1 MRPPPLAILLALAPL
16 CGCGTV
22 PPSSTAAPAAG
33 TGAAVTA
40 LADSILMAA
49 RARDADRF
57 AAFFASGDDVVYVLN
72 TRQLASQ
79 GAVRD
84 AFRNMLT
91 RQREFDARWTEGRAE
106 AITRP
111 AKLTMAF
118 TSINVEEGTAD
129 AVDDTRKSHI
139 TVRVI
144 GNYMNF
150 MQIDAYGA
158 LYVTT
163 VFNADARSDS
173 LLAVHTRHEYTPV
186 QLRGLTSRPEQYYGD
201 CEVK

>member
-1 MRPPPLAILLALAPL
+1 MWTRLLAAIL
-16 CGCGTV
+16 V
-22 PPSSTAAPAAG
+22 AAG
-33 TGAAVTA
+33 SSPIVTA
-40 LADSILMAA
+40 QVPNPPAPRLLNAKSIRCTFPVVATGTWT
-49 RARDADRF
+49 
-57 AAFFASGDDVVYVLN
+57 GD
-72 TRQLASQ
+72 
-79 GAVRD
+79 
-84 AFRNMLT
+84 
-91 RQREFDARWTEGRAE
+91 RAE
-106 AITRP
+106 AITKP

-129 AVDDTRKSHI
+129 AVDATRKSHI

-163 VFNADARSDS
+163 VFNAEARSGS
-173 LLAVHTRHEYTPV
+173 LRAVHTRHEYTPV
-186 QLRGLTSRPEQYYGD
+186 QLPGLTSRPEQYYGD